1 MDEASAARISL
12 PKDDLSRPLEAT
24 SGRAFGITPVL
35 LQFRQTISS
44 AEIRAG
50 SSDTGNAGGI
60 DRKAANVTSG
70 RRGGISVSP
79 LDRSFFAVCLYGG
92 CQPINCCI
100 NGVTVRLFFMEQ
112 IELIDRRRNANAPV
126 DKTIDTSSGIHG
138 SLRNTRCYPPWPQAA
153 IHRRSQHRKAGR
165 MSLRFSPKSFQYLA
179 RLSQFG

>member
-60 DRKAANVTSG
+60 DRKAANVT
-70 RRGGISVSP
+70 RDVLVGIRLPRIVR
-79 LDRSFFAVCLYGG
+79 DAR
-92 CQPINCCI
+92 
-100 NGVTVRLFFMEQ
+100 VRL
-112 IELIDRRRNANAPV
+112 L
-126 DKTIDTSSGIHG
+126 
-138 SLRNTRCYPPWPQAA
+138 
-153 IHRRSQHRKAGR
+153 
-165 MSLRFSPKSFQYLA
+165 
-179 RLSQFG
+179 